1 MENQKLYIE
10 QGDCDQ
16 CYRCIRVCPV
26 KAIQMCG
33 TQASIDDSLCV
44 GCSLCEGGCPQ
55 GLIKSRSVVQEV
67 EQLIDSGASV
77 VASLH
82 WSWFLHFGDV
92 SSGAV
97 CAAFK
102 ELGFDSVS
110 EALWG
115 LTLYNETLKN
125 ILASSKNHG
134 LIISSECAVA
144 RSMVQRHF
152 GELDD
157 CVADVANAMT
167 LHARLIRAWYKD
179 QGVKVV
185 YVAPCAGYVD
195 YVEHGDLVIS
205 FDQLKEWISS
215 RVINLSDTENCQSE
229 DFYPAPC
236 PWVAPLQPKDNV
248 IRTYNLDDACRLLS
262 KVNKQDNVVLDLM
275 ACTGCVANCSFEA
288 QWRSV
293 ADYMSARRHF
303 AAKQYLEKQHL
314 PQVDTSAIKQDK
326 SMPQRVEVGQLQIT
340 EALESL
346 AKFQPYDHHNCN
358 ACGYGTCVDFARAMV
373 RGMVTREM
381 CLSYSRSQ
389 MYRKYTA
396 LIERMP
402 SGVMLVD
409 GDMKVIQANANMARI
424 MGGDAKLVY
433 DASRGLKGADVTKL
447 VSFSEMI
454 IKVLESGVD
463 ALEVEVE
470 HDQKLLRVSV
480 FSVEKGK
487 TVCVVASNL
496 LLGDVLDNQIIV
508 QTQQAIEENQKA
520 VQQIA
525 QLLGQSA
532 ARTQRVLHTITLKRK

>member
-33 TQASIDDSLCV
+33 TQAIIDDSLCV
-44 GCSLCEGGCPQ
+44 GCSLCEAGCPQ
-55 GLIKSRSVVQEV
+55 GLIKSLGV
-67 EQLIDSGASV
+67 EQQVERAIDSGVRV

-82 WSWFLHFGDV
+82 WSWFLHLGDV
-92 SSGAV
+92 SSGAL
-97 CAAFK
+97 CRAMG
-102 ELGFDSVS
+102 ELGFDQVS

-125 ILASSKNHG
+125 RLAATKNHG
-134 LIISSECAVA
+134 LVITSECAVA
-144 RSMVQRHF
+144 RLMVERHF
-152 GELDD
+152 GELED
-157 CVADVANAMT
+157 CLADVANAMT

-179 QGVKVV
+179 TQVRVV
-185 YVAPCAGYVD
+185 YIAPCAGYAD
-195 YVEHGDLVIS
+195 SIENGDMVLS
-205 FDQLKEWISS
+205 FDQLKGWM
-215 RVINLSDTENCQSE
+215 SDRGVSFSE
-229 DFYPAPC
+229 SETCPSADFYPAPC
-236 PWVAPLQPKDNV
+236 PWVAPLQPKDNMV
-248 IRTYNLDDACRLLS
+248 RTYNLDDARRLLS
-262 KVNKQDNVVLDLM
+262 GVDRQDSVVLDLM

-293 ADYMSARRHF
+293 ADYMLARKHF

-314 PQVDTSAIKQDK
+314 PVVDTSAVKYQKPILEDRKVSD
-326 SMPQRVEVGQLQIT
+326 SQIA

-373 RGMVTREM
+373 RGMATREM

-409 GDMKVIQANANMARI
+409 GAMKVIQANSNMARI
-424 MGGDAKLVY
+424 MGGDAQLVY
-433 DASRGLKGADVTKL
+433 EASRGLKGADVAKL
-447 VSFSEMI
+447 VSFSDMI
-454 IKVLESGVD
+454 LRVLESGVD
-463 ALEVEVE
+463 AIEVEVE
-470 HDQKLLRVSV
+470 HDEKLLRVSV

-487 TVCVVASNL
+487 VACVVASNL
-496 LLGDVLDNQIIV
+496 LLGDVLDNQIIT
-508 QTQQAIEENQKA
+508 QTQKVIEENQKA

-525 QLLGQSA
+525 MLLGQSA